1 MRAGWRLVFL
11 CLCSFGMSLNVVILV
26 PSAINAAEDRAGI
39 ITIGRYSAL
48 LQQRGAQRQSEIDQA
63 ASLNRQARQRL
74 DQGRYDEA
82 EPLLKRALAIRERAL
97 GSAHPDTATSLNN
110 LAELYRIQGK
120 YEAAEPLYQR
130 SFAIRVKS

>member
-39 ITIGRYSAL
+39 ITIGRYSAS
-48 LQQRGAQRQSEIDQA
+48 LQQRSAQRQAEIDQA

-82 EPLLKRALAIRERAL
+82 EPLLKRALAIREKAL
-97 GSAHPDTATSLNN
+97 GAGHLDTAQSLNN
-110 LAELYRIQGK
+110 LARLYYEQGK
-120 YEAAEPLYQR
+120 YAESSHEY
-130 SFAIRVKS
+130 